1 MVILPDCRIAVAIYS
16 IHALACRVQQA
27 EVIDD
32 TNVFILDRM
41 CIHVPCVNS
50 TGRLLSKLPFLHVLL
65 VVLSLSMP

>member
-41 CIHVPCVNS
+41 CIHVPCVAS
-50 TGRLLSKLPFLHVLL
+50 TGWLLLKLPFLHVLL